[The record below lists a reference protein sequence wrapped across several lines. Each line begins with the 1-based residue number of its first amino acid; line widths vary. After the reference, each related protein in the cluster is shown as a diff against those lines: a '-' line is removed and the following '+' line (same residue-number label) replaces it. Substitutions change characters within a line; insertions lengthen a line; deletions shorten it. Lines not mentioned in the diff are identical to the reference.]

1 MVTNPGGS
9 VEQANDSEN
18 YAAVETATAEQSND
32 PQFAPAKWVLTLKN
46 VPTKRN
52 FQANYALV
60 YNAKGTTNPN
70 ANNYLTVVSVS
81 GPTKYVCRGNWP
93 MNI

>member
-46 VPTKRN
+46 VP
-52 FQANYALV
+52 
-60 YNAKGTTNPN
+60 
-70 ANNYLTVVSVS
+70 S
-81 GPTKYVCRGNWP
+81 
-93 MNI
+93 